1 MHTDLERMKRIA
13 QRLRALPGEEPQPYG
28 WEEFK
33 RRARE
38 QMEPRTRG
46 VNQRYA
52 AIAAALLVL
61 VAGAAVWS
69 RFTRSDASSH
79 MHESQL
85 AHVRAA
91 TVEGAVN
98 SADTRVEVG
107 ERWLAS
113 LPKEPVVVRVGTRAA
128 VTDLE
133 DRIAEVDDLL
143 TDETVDGGQPA
154 RLHLLEQ
161 ERARLLNSLVE
172 VRYAETLAAASR

>member
-1 MHTDLERMKRIA
+1 M
-13 QRLRALPGEEPQPYG
+13 
-28 WEEFK
+28 
-33 RRARE
+33 
-38 QMEPRTRG
+38 G
-46 VNQRYA
+46 VNRRYA
-52 AIAAALLVL
+52 AIAAALVVL

-69 RFTRSDASSH
+69 RLTRSDASSR

-85 AHVRAA
+85 ARVRAVA
-91 TVEGAVN
+91 AEGDLN
-98 SADTRVEVG
+98 SSDTRIEVG

-128 VTDLE
+128 VADLE

-143 TDETVDGGQPA
+143 TDETVDGAQPA

-161 ERARLLNSLVE
+161 ERARLVNSLVQ

>member
-1 MHTDLERMKRIA
+1 VKRIA

-33 RRARE
+33 RRARHRI
-38 QMEPRTRG
+38 EPRATG
-46 VNQRYA
+46 ANKRYA
-52 AIAAALLVL
+52 AIAAALVVL

-69 RFTRSDASSH
+69 RLTRSDASSH
-79 MHESQL
+79 THESQL

-91 TVEGAVN
+91 TVEGDVH
-98 SADTRVEVG
+98 SSDTRVEVG
-107 ERWLAS
+107 QRWLAS

-128 VTDLE
+128 VADLE
-133 DRIAEVDDLL
+133 DRIAQVDDLL
-143 TDETVDGGQPA
+143 TDETVDGAQPA

-161 ERARLLNSLVE
+161 ERARLVNSLVQ

>member
-1 MHTDLERMKRIA
+1 MHTDLERMQRIA
-13 QRLRALPGEEPQPYG
+13 QRLLALPGEEPPPYD

-33 RRARE
+33 RRAH
-38 QMEPRTRG
+38 QQIEPRTTG
-46 VNQRYA
+46 VNKRYA
-52 AIAAALLVL
+52 AIAAALVVL

-69 RFTRSDASSH
+69 RLTRSDASSH

-91 TVEGAVN
+91 TVEGDVN
-98 SADTRVEVG
+98 SDTRVEVG

-128 VTDLE
+128 VGDLE
-133 DRIAEVDDLL
+133 DRIAQVDDLL
-143 TDETVDGGQPA
+143 TDETVDGARPA

-161 ERARLLNSLVE
+161 ERARLVNSLVQ
-172 VRYAETLAAASR
+172 VRYAETLAAAAR

>member
-1 MHTDLERMKRIA
+1 MHTDLERVKRIA
-13 QRLRALPGEEPQPYG
+13 QRLRALPGEELQPYG

-38 QMEPRTRG
+38 QMEPRTRD

-52 AIAAALLVL
+52 AIAAAAVVL
-61 VAGAAVWS
+61 VAGAAVW
-69 RFTRSDASSH
+69 RSDASSH
-79 MHESQL
+79 MRESQL

-128 VTDLE
+128 VADLE

-143 TDETVDGGQPA
+143 TDETVAGAQPA

-161 ERARLLNSLVE
+161 ERARLVNSLVQ

>member
-1 MHTDLERMKRIA
+1 MHTDLERVKRIA
-13 QRLRALPGEEPQPYG
+13 QRLRALPGEGPEPYD

-33 RRARE
+33 RRARHRI
-38 QMEPRTRG
+38 EPRTTG
-46 VNQRYA
+46 VNKRYA
-52 AIAAALLVL
+52 AIAAALVVL

-69 RFTRSDASSH
+69 RLTRSDASSH
-79 MHESQL
+79 THESQL

-91 TVEGAVN
+91 TVEGDVN
-98 SADTRVEVG
+98 SDTRVEVG

-128 VTDLE
+128 VADLE
-133 DRIAEVDDLL
+133 DRIAQVDDLL
-143 TDETVDGGQPA
+143 TDETVDGAQPA

-161 ERARLLNSLVE
+161 ERARLVNSLVQ